1 MFCSILDS
9 LSWAVEK
16 NKWTVAQLKI
26 LFSETDRKVEEW
38 RTTPSTLLA
47 VQFKGSTVSNSLGC
61 HPCHMLVLVHR
72 VF

>member
-26 LFSETDRKVEEW
+26 LLRKVKEW
-38 RTTPSTLLA
+38 RATLSTLLE
-47 VQFKGSTVSNSLGC
+47 VQCKGSTVSNGLGC
-61 HPCHMLVLVHR
+61 HTCHLLVLVHR